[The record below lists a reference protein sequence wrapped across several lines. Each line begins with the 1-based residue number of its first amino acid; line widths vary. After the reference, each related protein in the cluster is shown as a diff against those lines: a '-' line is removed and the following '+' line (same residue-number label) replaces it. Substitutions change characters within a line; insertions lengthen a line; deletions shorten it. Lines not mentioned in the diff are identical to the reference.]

1 MYNENNNEDLTNDK
15 LCVCEDVS
23 IPAHERASI
32 DRVIEM
38 YENGDLHT
46 NDFISFDEFERRI
59 RRAAN

>member
-1 MYNENNNEDLTNDK
+1 MYNLKNNEDLPNDE

-23 IPAHERASI
+23 IPAHERAAI

-38 YENGDLHT
+38 YENGKLGKD
-46 NDFISFDEFERRI
+46 DFISFSEFEKRI